1 MAAELRRSNQTGFS
15 LIELMVTSL
24 IMGVILTYLFESF
37 STYHR
42 TGEVVAQI
50 TESQQN
56 SRAIAGLIEHDI
68 RHAGMMVPGGAAF
81 CGVDST
87 TAPDIIYLSDADA
100 IDPTTS
106 MSNDLG
112 STFAGGNV
120 SNGGNTIDLDLS
132 LETPDNFSYD
142 TDGDGTA
149 DSDFRVGGGV
159 IIIDRGNPV
168 RGAACGTVTG
178 VDPASSRINVDL
190 VSPVLAAPPGPPVDL
205 VAIPAHE
212 YRIVNLTLMRNNM
225 ALAMGVEDLQAAYF
239 FDDNDNNVVDAGE
252 YRGDGVGANY
262 VASALNAED
271 AREIRITFV
280 TRTRNE
286 DAKFPAGRFQSAEN
300 RAVIGTADGFR
311 RRVHTST
318 IELRNL
324 LIRQSSI

>member
-1 MAAELRRSNQTGFS
+1 MAVDRRRQGERGFS

-24 IMGVILTYLFESF
+24 ILGVLLTYLFDSF
-37 STYHR
+37 TSYHR
-42 TGEVVAQI
+42 SGEVVAQV

-68 RHAGMMVPGGAAF
+68 RHAGMMVPGAGAF

-87 TAPDIIYLSDADA
+87 TASDTIYFSDADA
-100 IDPTTS
+100 IDPTS
-106 MSNDLG
+106 SNSNDMG
-112 STFAGGNV
+112 SPFAGSVIG
-120 SNGGNTIDLDLS
+120 SGTSTIDVDLS
-132 LETPDNFSYD
+132 IESPDNFAYD
-142 TDGDGTA
+142 TNGDGVA

-159 IIIDRGNPV
+159 ILIDQGNPT
-168 RGAACGTVTG
+168 RGAACGSVTA
-178 VDPASSRINVDL
+178 VDLTNSRITFSL
-190 VSPVLAAPPGPPVDL
+190 VSPILGASPGAGVNL

-212 YRIVNLTLMRNNM
+212 YRINNLTLMRNNM

-239 FDDNDNNVVDAGE
+239 FDDNDDNVVDAGE
-252 YRGDGVGANY
+252 YRGDGVGADFLAN
-262 VASALNAED
+262 ALNAED
-271 AREIRITFV
+271 AREIRVTFV

-286 DAKFPAGRFQSAEN
+286 DAHFPGGRFQSAEN
-300 RAVIGTADGFR
+300 RAVINTVDGYR

>member
-1 MAAELRRSNQTGFS
+1 MAAEFKRMRRMGFS

-24 IMGVILTYLFESF
+24 IMGIILTYLFESF
-37 STYHR
+37 TTYHR
-42 TGEVVAQI
+42 TGEVVAQV

-68 RHAGMMVPGGAAF
+68 RHAGMMVPGGGAF

-87 TAPDIIYLSDADA
+87 TGPDTIYLSDADA

-106 MSNDLG
+106 MSNDMGAAFL
-112 STFAGGNV
+112 
-120 SNGGNTIDLDLS
+120 GNTIVSGTIEIDLS
-132 LETPDNFSYD
+132 LENPDDFAYD
-142 TDGDGTA
+142 TDGDGVA

-159 IIIDRGNPV
+159 IFIDLGDPT
-168 RGAACGTVTG
+168 RGAACGSITAVNL
-178 VDPASSRINVDL
+178 AASRITFNL
-190 VSPVLAAPPGPPVDL
+190 VSQSIGAIGGAPANL
-205 VAIPAHE
+205 LAIPAHE
-212 YRIVNLTLMRNNM
+212 YRIANLTLMRNNM

-239 FDDNDNNVVDAGE
+239 FDDNDDNVVDAGE

-262 VASALNAED
+262 LANALNAED
-271 AREIRITFV
+271 AREIRVTFV

-286 DAKFPAGRFQSAEN
+286 DPNFPAGRFQSAEN
-300 RAVIGTADGFR
+300 RAVVGTSDGYR

-318 IELRNL
+318 VELRNL

>member
-1 MAAELRRSNQTGFS
+1 MGFS

-42 TGEVVAQI
+42 TGEVVAQV

-87 TAPDIIYLSDADA
+87 TAADIIYLSDADA

-112 STFAGGNV
+112 STFVGSNV

-132 LETPDNFSYD
+132 LETPANFAYD
-142 TDGDGTA
+142 TDGDGTP
-149 DSDFRVGGGV
+149 DSDFRVGGG
-159 IIIDRGNPV
+159 IIIVDRGNPV
-168 RGAACGTVTG
+168 RGSACGTVTG
-178 VDPASSRINVDL
+178 VDPASARIKVDL
-190 VSPVLAAPPGPPVDL
+190 VSPVLGAPPGPPVDL

-212 YRIVNLTLMRNNM
+212 YRI
-225 ALAMGVEDLQAAYF
+225 
-239 FDDNDNNVVDAGE
+239 
-252 YRGDGVGANY
+252 
-262 VASALNAED
+262 
-271 AREIRITFV
+271 
-280 TRTRNE
+280 
-286 DAKFPAGRFQSAEN
+286 
-300 RAVIGTADGFR
+300 
-311 RRVHTST
+311 
-318 IELRNL
+318 
-324 LIRQSSI
+324 

>member
-1 MAAELRRSNQTGFS
+1 MGFS

-42 TGEVVAQI
+42 TGEVVAQV

-87 TAPDIIYLSDADA
+87 TAPDTIYLSDADA

-112 STFAGGNV
+112 STFAGNNV

-132 LETPDNFSYD
+132 LETPDDFAYD

-149 DSDFRVGGGV
+149 DSDFQVGGG
-159 IIIDRGNPV
+159 IIITDRGNPV
-168 RGAACGTVTG
+168 RGTACGTVTG
-178 VDPASSRINVDL
+178 VDPASARIKVDL

-239 FDDNDNNVVDAGE
+239 FDDNDNNVIDAAE

-300 RAVIGTADGFR
+300 RAVVGAADGFR